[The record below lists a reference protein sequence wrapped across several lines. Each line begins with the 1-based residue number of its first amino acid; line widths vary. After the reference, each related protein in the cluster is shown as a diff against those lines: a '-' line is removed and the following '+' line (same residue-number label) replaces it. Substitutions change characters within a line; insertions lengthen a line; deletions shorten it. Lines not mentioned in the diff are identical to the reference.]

1 VERLAI
7 RLQLTGHTAQV
18 LGAAGMAPWRLNPQP
33 PAAPLYPDYEF
44 TAAILREL
52 DVPEDFKSAGPVRYT
67 PRRTADREL
76 YFVAN
81 RSDQPVQTTAA
92 FRVDAGKPELWDPLN
107 GKIRRLPQFT
117 RAGG

>member
-1 VERLAI
+1 
-7 RLQLTGHTAQV
+7 
-18 LGAAGMAPWRLNPQP
+18 MAPWRLNPQP

-67 PRRTADREL
+67 HRRTADREL